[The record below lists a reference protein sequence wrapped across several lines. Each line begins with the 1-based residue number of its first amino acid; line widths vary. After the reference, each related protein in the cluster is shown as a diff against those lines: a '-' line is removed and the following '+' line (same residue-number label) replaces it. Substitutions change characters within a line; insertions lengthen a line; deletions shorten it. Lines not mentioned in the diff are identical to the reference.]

1 MCPALFRIISGNA
14 SSLKPGKF
22 KSYFK
27 KSYLYGISSVWSS
40 PSLIRFL
47 PCGGFQSNRDSSSFF
62 SSPPSSPSPP
72 SSSLLSS
79 PVVVASS
86 AFVVFPSGEATTKT
100 SSFCRLFLSI
110 RISLVIPSK
119 LAAPS
124 AVRIARS
131 PTNRSSQFNF
141 SPFASCVFGITSW
154 LLPLIISSSSSSSSS
169 SFKTFRGENVLECR
183 LCARANESAHS
194 KA

>member
-72 SSSLLSS
+72 SPPLISS

-169 SFKTFRGENVLECR
+169 SFKTFRG
-183 LCARANESAHS
+183 
-194 KA
+194 KTF